1 MKRTITIA
9 GLGLIGASIAKALQ
23 PIDANHIIG
32 YDINKDTLQYAKEHR
47 IIQEATTDYTTAV
60 QRADY
65 LILAAPISES
75 IRLLAML
82 DEIPLTKKLIVSDV
96 SSVKQSIMIAA
107 NQLKNNQIVFIGGH
121 PMAGSHKK
129 GVEAAKGHLFE
140 NAIYVL
146 TPTESSSSSDVETL
160 KSLLL
165 PTKSKF
171 VVLEAE
177 EHDEMTGVISHFPHL
192 IASSLVHQA
201 KHWQQ
206 THAYLPNLAAGG
218 FRDITRIASS
228 NPTLW
233 QDIFYHNRKKMAQ
246 LLGEWITEM
255 ETLKTLV
262 EKNRTKEMINY
273 LEEAKAYRDGLGT
286 SDKGVIPSYYDLY
299 VDILDQT
306 GALARVTQLLAQHEV
321 SINNIQILEIREGIM
336 GALRLSFASEKLQK
350 ASELILKQAGYE
362 TMIEN

>member
-1 MKRTITIA
+1 MKRIVTIA
-9 GLGLIGASIAKALQ
+9 GLGLIGASIAKALK
-23 PIDANHIIG
+23 PIAENYIIG
-32 YDINKDTLQYAKEHR
+32 YDIHSETLQYAKSHE
-47 IIQEATTDYTTAV
+47 IIHEAKADYTAAV
-60 QRADY
+60 LQADY

-75 IRLLAML
+75 IRLLAAL
-82 DEIPLTKKLIVSDV
+82 DEMQLSKKLIVTDV
-96 SSVKQSIMIAA
+96 SSVKQSMITTAH
-107 NQLKNNQIVFIGGH
+107 QLQNKAVSFVGGH

-129 GVEAAKGHLFE
+129 GVQAAKAHLFE

-146 TPTESSSSSDVETL
+146 TPTERSTEHDVHAL

-165 PTKSKF
+165 PTRSKF
-171 VVLEAE
+171 LILEAD

-201 KHWQQ
+201 KHWEE

-233 QDIFYHNRKKMAQ
+233 QDIFYHNRKKMS
-246 LLGEWITEM
+246 LLLEEWITEM
-255 ETLKTLV
+255 QHVKLLV
-262 EKNRTKEMINY
+262 EENNKQDMIAY
-273 LEEAKAYRDGLGT
+273 LEAAKLYRDGLGT
-286 SDKGVIPSYYDLY
+286 KEKGAILSYYDLY
-299 VDILDQT
+299 VDIQDQT
-306 GALARVTQLLAQHEV
+306 GALAHVTQLLANSNI

-350 ASELILKQAGYE
+350 ISEQTLNEAGYE
-362 TMIEN
+362 TMVEK